1 MGDDSETLSPKVLDV
16 AEFAGK
22 TARIEIVDGHSA
34 GWGHVMV
41 DEIVFSDDT
50 RVDVKPLGQLPD
62 FGSMALAVLGA
73 PSDVTATPLFDRSSF
88 ALSSEKTATA
98 VFGSPA
104 PVGALLRRFELQPG
118 ETVEIRFVLSW
129 YFPNVPKFPINTP
142 GGRHYGTRFDSAA
155 DVAERIAEDYGRL
168 ATQTRL
174 WRDTWYDST
183 LPHWF
188 LDRTFLNT
196 STLATNTCYLFGDG
210 RFYGYEGVYH
220 GHGTCNH
227 VWGYAQA
234 PGRLFPVLERRLR
247 EMVDFNPRVG
257 FAPDV
262 GRIAQR
268 GEARRDDAV
277 DGQSG
282 CILRTYLVHQM
293 QPDDAFLRRVYPSVK
308 RATDYLTETY
318 DADRD
323 GILTGP
329 QFNTLDA
336 AWFGKITWLSL
347 HYTAALRATGA
358 MADEMDDVDFARQ
371 CRELADRGRNYI
383 EERLFNG
390 EYFFQEPDPKHPKSP
405 GAFDGLEYSQ
415 LLGQSW
421 AYQVGLGRII
431 DPEKAA
437 THLRSL
443 WKYNFATD
451 VGPFREKYTNGRWY
465 AMPGEGGIIACTWPR
480 GGDEALAHG
489 HQHFAGYLNECQ
501 PGYEWAATSLLMWHG
516 MPYHAL
522 AHTRTMHERYHASK
536 RNPYNEVEWGSHY
549 SRSMASYGT
558 FVAACG
564 FEYHG
569 PKGYIAFSPRNG
581 PENFKAAF
589 TSAAGWGSFTQRRTP
604 SIQTDRIAVNW
615 GELIAKTLAFDL
627 PAGAATERVRVVAG
641 DSPVDA
647 ALRMHEN
654 RVTITLR
661 EPITV
666 SAGEELSVEI
676 RLGQ

>member
-1 MGDDSETLSPKVLDV
+1 MPPYSGEGLSDEQILRKLSDDSDKTPTVKKFDPAWVQSLDRRGEPIVYTRANSADFDFIGMPVGGICAGQLYLGGDGKLWCWDIFNTKSMRDVRGVPTHANPYKRSEPNIRAHHQLNQGFLVLVDRGDETSVRTLDRDGVKNIEFRGQYPIGSVKYADEDLPIEVKLEAFSPFIPLDLNSSTYPATILQYSVTNTSDAKVSGGLCGWLENAVCIKSRQNVPGQLRNRVVENPNMAMVAFEATAPPPEQASENPRPEIAFEDFEGDLAKWTAEGDAFTGNPKPNFHHAPLQGYKGKGLADSFHNGGAPNALAAASDGPTGKLVSKPFTIERKAVRFLIGGGRHAGKTCLNVLVDDKVVRSAMGDDSETLSPKVLDV

-247 EMVDFNPRVG
+247 
-257 FAPDV
+257 A
-262 GRIAQR
+262 
-268 GEARRDDAV
+268 
-277 DGQSG
+277 
-282 CILRTYLVHQM
+282 
-293 QPDDAFLRRVYPSVK
+293 
-308 RATDYLTETY
+308 
-318 DADRD
+318 
-323 GILTGP
+323 
-329 QFNTLDA
+329 
-336 AWFGKITWLSL
+336 
-347 HYTAALRATGA
+347 
-358 MADEMDDVDFARQ
+358 
-371 CRELADRGRNYI
+371 
-383 EERLFNG
+383 
-390 EYFFQEPDPKHPKSP
+390 
-405 GAFDGLEYSQ
+405 
-415 LLGQSW
+415 
-421 AYQVGLGRII
+421 
-431 DPEKAA
+431 
-437 THLRSL
+437 
-443 WKYNFATD
+443 
-451 VGPFREKYTNGRWY
+451 
-465 AMPGEGGIIACTWPR
+465 
-480 GGDEALAHG
+480 
-489 HQHFAGYLNECQ
+489 
-501 PGYEWAATSLLMWHG
+501 
-516 MPYHAL
+516 
-522 AHTRTMHERYHASK
+522 
-536 RNPYNEVEWGSHY
+536 
-549 SRSMASYGT
+549 
-558 FVAACG
+558 
-564 FEYHG
+564 
-569 PKGYIAFSPRNG
+569 
-581 PENFKAAF
+581 
-589 TSAAGWGSFTQRRTP
+589 
-604 SIQTDRIAVNW
+604 
-615 GELIAKTLAFDL
+615 
-627 PAGAATERVRVVAG
+627 
-641 DSPVDA
+641 
-647 ALRMHEN
+647 
-654 RVTITLR
+654 
-661 EPITV
+661 
-666 SAGEELSVEI
+666 
-676 RLGQ
+676 